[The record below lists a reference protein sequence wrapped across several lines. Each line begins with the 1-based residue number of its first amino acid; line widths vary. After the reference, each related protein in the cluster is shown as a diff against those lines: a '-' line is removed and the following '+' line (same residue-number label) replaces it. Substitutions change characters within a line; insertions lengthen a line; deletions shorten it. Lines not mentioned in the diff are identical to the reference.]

1 MKYQNS
7 YLQWAGG
14 KGKVLPYLL
23 PILEKHRQNHF
34 CEPFVGAGNVALNMD
49 CQSFTLVDVN
59 KDLIDSHKAVTSNP
73 DYYIAHVEEYFDMG
87 FDPYYDL
94 RDTFNAL
101 PSGDE
106 GRIALFQYL
115 NKHDFNGLC
124 RYNKAGLFN
133 TPKGTVKK
141 NKVRVPVQQIQAFAN
156 KFSST
161 DFVCGSFED
170 YFEFDQPT
178 LIYCDPPY
186 VPMTAS
192 NFKYSADGFDYED
205 QVRLRDLAK
214 QSKHTVVISNH
225 WNNVTQELYK
235 DADEIHVV
243 DVQRTI
249 SCKGSERVRV
259 QECIVVYLG
268 EDSKKIEICPV
279 QGYM

>member
-14 KGKVLPYLL
+14 KNKVLPYLL
-23 PILEKHRQNHF
+23 PILNNYWENHL
-34 CEPFVGAGNVALNMD
+34 CEPFVGAGNVALNYKAD
-49 CQSFTLVDVN
+49 FYTLVDIN
-59 KDLIDSHKAVTSNP
+59 EDLINSHQIVLERPEWYVGSCQKL
-73 DYYIAHVEEYFDMG
+73 FGLG

-94 RDTFNAL
+94 RDKFNQ
-101 PSGDE
+101 SEDIYD
-106 GRIALFQYL
+106 RVVLFQYL
-115 NKHDFNGLC
+115 NKHGFNGLC
-124 RYNKAGLFN
+124 RYNKKGEFN

-141 NKVRVPVQQIQAFAN
+141 KGCNVPVTQIEAFSRLLKDA
-156 KFSST
+156 KFIC
-161 DFVCGSFED
+161 DSFEN
-170 YFEFDQPT
+170 YFDFNQPT

-186 VPMTAS
+186 VPMTAN
-192 NFKYSADGFDYED
+192 NFKYSAEGFDYGD

-214 QSKHTVVISNH
+214 HSKHTVVISNH